1 MKMFKTPASTLWLF
15 GKKGCGTVFH
25 VDWAEASN
33 IVWAVDAKAFIRLNF
48 LSSVYVTPA
57 YVNNVYTDTAMV
69 M

>member
-48 LSSVYVTPA
+48 LSSVYVTQ
-57 YVNNVYTDTAMV
+57 
-69 M
+69 